1 MWNTNNKF
9 GSKKKQNKQKMDGY
23 EFDSYPE
30 LERYV
35 TLKMLQETKAIRDLE
50 VHPKF
55 ILAKGQKNK
64 FKQRVSQWAYTAD
77 FSYYDIL
84 EGYKVVEDV
93 KSLRVDKKGKKHG
106 TSQLRSYKLAR
117 NEFMRQN
124 PDIYF
129 KEIY

>member
-1 MWNTNNKF
+1 MWNSNNKY
-9 GSKKKQNKQKMDGY
+9 GSKKKQNKQKYDGY
-23 EFDSYPE
+23 VFDSYPE

-35 TLKMLQETKAIRDLE
+35 TLKMLQEIKVIKDLV

-55 ILAKGQKNK
+55 ILAKGMKNNRGQK
-64 FKQRVSQWAYTAD
+64 VSQWSYTAD
-77 FSYYDIL
+77 FSYYEIL

-124 PDIYF
+124 PDVYF
-129 KEIY
+129 KETY